1 MAKVSVAAAI
11 IRKQF
16 EEKLQNDDHVVLSF
30 VQKGFEISN
39 QIKIDGRREDQKIFI
54 EKKNLIEWSNTEH
67 INNHAIGKSYFFEI
81 DKTFSVRTQQLL
93 GLLRQKTATTIT
105 FEVQRGCFKCVKIT
119 LTGEEESTE
128 HELPALHRIGVYNSI
143 NNTTSKSNE
152 TEDYIPEEEDH
163 FQLNKMMETD
173 SEKTESEKYHT
184 KQKMRLVAL
193 RKFRNNQKLA
203 IEMYTRRKANGYERE
218 KFVNSK
224 LIRQYYSCYFPLGR
238 VY

>member
-67 INNHAIGKSYFFEI
+67 INNHAI
-81 DKTFSVRTQQLL
+81 VRTQQLL

-119 LTGEEESTE
+119 LTGEEESSE

-143 NNTTSKSNE
+143 NNTTSNSNE

-163 FQLNKMMETD
+163 FQLNKMRETD

-218 KFVNSK
+218 KFVNSTM
-224 LIRQYYSCYFPLGR
+224 IRQYYSCYFPLGR